1 MITVNEAICF
11 HVSSSRRRFI
21 HFCVCAFLLLP
32 MWIYAQQAQLP
43 VLGAVQIADTTW
55 HDDALIVRHIEING
69 NKKTNDAIILRE
81 LGIHPGDTIA
91 WKQAPTLL
99 EEARQRVI
107 NTSLFLSVN
116 VYFKNIQ
123 APDVD
128 IEVDV
133 VERWYIFP
141 VPIFSLADRNFNV
154 WWVEHHHQLNRVN
167 YGINCFDNNLTG
179 NNDQLIF
186 TVQGGYTYKYALAY
200 NLPYFDRVMHAGIG
214 LVAGYSRNREVNY
227 ITQNNK
233 QVYLKTEQFI
243 YKNWYGGLSFSYRKN
258 IRTRHLLSLTY
269 HDLTVGDTV
278 VALNPDYLPDGSTHQ
293 RYLGLEYRFSYTGAD
308 HWAYPLRGFNLIVDL
323 SQQGFGWPDQ
333 VHMTQLQLMMA
344 RYMPLFPRVYLAMGF
359 RTQIQLPVH
368 QPYFLRQDM
377 GYYENYLRGLEYNV
391 VDASAFGILK
401 TNLKYQIGK
410 WNIHL
415 PLIPEKFAHVPLAI
429 YAKCFGDVGYG
440 YDPYH
445 EISHLSNRW
454 LFTGGVGIDF
464 VTFYDI
470 RLRVEYSF
478 NQFGQNGLFLH
489 TKSEL

>member
-1 MITVNEAICF
+1 MIAVNDVICS
-11 HVSSSRRRFI
+11 HIALACRRFI
-21 HFCVCAFLLLP
+21 QCFIFLP
-32 MWIYAQQAQLP
+32 FFFPVWIYAQQAHLP
-43 VLGAVQIADTTW
+43 IIGTTEVPDTSLP
-55 HDDALIVRHIEING
+55 DGMVIIRHIDISG

-81 LGIHPGDTIA
+81 LAIHPGDTLP
-91 WKQAPTLL
+91 WKQAPALL

-116 VYFKNIQ
+116 VYFKNWHAQ
-123 APDVD
+123 QVD
-128 IEVDV
+128 IGVDV

-141 VPIFSLADRNFNV
+141 VPIFNLADRNFNV
-154 WWVEHHHQLNRVN
+154 WWVEHHHQLSRVN

-186 TVQGGYTYKYALAY
+186 TIQNGYTYKYALAY
-200 NLPYFDRVMHAGIG
+200 NLPFFDKVMHAGLG
-214 LVAGYSRNREVNY
+214 LIAGYSRNREVNY
-227 ITQNNK
+227 MTQANK
-233 QVYLKTEQFI
+233 QIYLKTEQFI
-243 YKNWYGGLSFSYRKN
+243 YKNWYGGLNFTYRKN

-269 HDLTVGDTV
+269 HNLTVGDTV
-278 VALNPDYLPDGSTHQ
+278 VALNPDYLSAGSTHQ
-293 RYLGLEYRFSYTGAD
+293 QYLGLEYRFSYTGAD
-308 HWAYPLRGFNLIVDL
+308 HWAYPLRGFNLIADL
-323 SQQGFGWPDQ
+323 SQQGFGWLGQ

-344 RYMPLFPRVYLAMGF
+344 YYMPLFPRIYLATGF

-368 QPYFLRQDM
+368 QPYFLREDM

-415 PLIPEKFAHVPLAI
+415 PLIPEKFAHVPLAV
-429 YAKCFGDVGYG
+429 YVKCFGDVGYG

-445 EISHLSNRW
+445 EVSHLSNRW
-454 LFTGGVGIDF
+454 LFTEGVGIDF

>member
-1 MITVNEAICF
+1 MIAVNDAI
-11 HVSSSRRRFI
+11 SIIISDARRRLIFTCI
-21 HFCVCAFLLLP
+21 WMHVIFPLWAF
-32 MWIYAQQAQLP
+32 AQQTQLP
-43 VLGAVQIADTTW
+43 SVGEVQLPDTSLP
-55 HDDALIVRHIEING
+55 DDILIVRHIEISG

-81 LGIHPGDTIA
+81 LAIHPGDTMI
-91 WKQAPTLL
+91 WKQAPRLL

-116 VYFKNIQ
+116 VHFKNWQ
-123 APDVD
+123 QQHVD
-128 IEVDV
+128 IAVDV

-186 TVQGGYTYKYALAY
+186 TVQAGYTYKYALAY
-200 NLPYFDRVMHAGIG
+200 NLPYFDKVMHAGLG

-227 ITQNNK
+227 ITQANK
-233 QVYLKTEQFI
+233 QVYLKTDQFI
-243 YKNWYGGLSFSYRKN
+243 YKNWYGGINFSYRKN

-269 HDLTVGDTV
+269 HDVSVGDTV
-278 VALNPDYLPDGSTHQ
+278 ATLNPDYLPQGTTHQ
-293 RYLGLEYRFSYTGAD
+293 RYVGIEYRFSYTGAD

-323 SQQGFGWPDQ
+323 SQQGLGWLGQ

-344 RYMPLFPRVYLAMGF
+344 RYMPLFPRIYLAMGF
-359 RTQIQLPVH
+359 RTQVQLPVH

-429 YAKCFGDVGYG
+429 YAKCFGDVGYA

-445 EISHLSNRW
+445 EVSHLSNRW
-454 LFTGGVGIDF
+454 LVTGGFGLDF